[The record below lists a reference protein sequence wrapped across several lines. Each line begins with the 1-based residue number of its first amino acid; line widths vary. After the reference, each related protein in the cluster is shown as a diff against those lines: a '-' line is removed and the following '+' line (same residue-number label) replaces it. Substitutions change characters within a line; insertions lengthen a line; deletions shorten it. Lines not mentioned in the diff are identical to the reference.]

1 MSSFL
6 SLFRRWGCV
15 HEAFVE
21 EIRRTGPREVRCTCT
36 RCGATLRAAA
46 AIDLPAFLRRR
57 A

>member
-1 MSSFL
+1 MSALL
-6 SLFRRWGCV
+6 SLFRRWGCA

-46 AIDLPAFLRRR
+46 AIDLPASLRRR